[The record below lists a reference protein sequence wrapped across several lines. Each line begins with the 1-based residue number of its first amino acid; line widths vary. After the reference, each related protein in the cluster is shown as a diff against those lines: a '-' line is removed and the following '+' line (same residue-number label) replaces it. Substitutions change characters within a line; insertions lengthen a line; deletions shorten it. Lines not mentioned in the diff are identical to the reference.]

1 IREFLLRRSC
11 LCINALR
18 RYGHVVPLKTELP
31 LVDIH
36 IAIHVVAKP
45 ERVLADETLGTFR
58 VARLERG
65 DDLLVI
71 DNRPP
76 GAVLLENRA
85 VADSANMEEQPVR
98 KLSDQ
103 LALAEP
109 DDRLMKANVCIR
121 VLAHLA
127 GDLVRG
133 EGVDQ
138 SVKARDLIVA
148 GLLRC

>member
-1 IREFLLRRSC
+1 
-11 LCINALR
+11 
-18 RYGHVVPLKTELP
+18 
-31 LVDIH
+31 
-36 IAIHVVAKP
+36 
-45 ERVLADETLGTFR
+45 
-58 VARLERG
+58 
-65 DDLLVI
+65 
-71 DNRPP
+71 NRPP

-148 GLLRC
+148 GLLRCQPRRHALECRPDRDHLQNLGLRLADDVDATAGDDANESLLLELRKGL